1 MAPRSYESQ
10 AASPASSWFGSS
22 PTFNRSYLLAA
33 MRAAVIALV
42 LLGVLALIVLF

>member
-1 MAPRSYESQ
+1 M
-10 AASPASSWFGSS
+10 ASPPFEPHTAAPASPWYGSS

-33 MRAAVIALV
+33 MRAAVIAIV

>member
-1 MAPRSYESQ
+1 MASPSFEPQ
-10 AASPASSWFGSS
+10 AATPSSSWSASS

-33 MRAAVIALV
+33 MRAAVIAVV

>member
-1 MAPRSYESQ
+1 MASPSFEPQ
-10 AASPASSWFGSS
+10 AATSSSSWYGSS

-33 MRAAVIALV
+33 LRAAVIAVV